1 MQLAKHRASGDTALL
16 MGWMRL
22 HALLYACEPEVRR
35 LVRRSVNDWLAH
47 RGEAAQMATREVRA
61 LSCDLSCKSSRYS
74 DCATLVAL

>member
-1 MQLAKHRASGDTALL
+1 MLASALQAQLAKHRASGDTVLL

-47 RGEAAQMATREVRA
+47 RG
-61 LSCDLSCKSSRYS
+61 DLCYIL
-74 DCATLVAL
+74 D